1 MAGEK
6 TEKPTAQRKK
16 KAVSEGQVPRTPDLG
31 AWAGML
37 VASFLVPRALGS
49 ATDSASK
56 LFRQGLDLASDPD
69 PERALELFQRGLAA
83 IATAVA
89 PLAIG
94 LLVLGVAAAAAQGGI
109 HFPAKMFMPKFNR
122 LNPFPGLKRTFGGH
136 AVWEAVKVTL
146 KTTVLGLVL
155 YYAVKDLVPAVIAR
169 GAMPLETLLHL
180 VADTA
185 VGLMRYAAAAGLLM
199 AAADYAMAR
208 RRINKQIYMTKE
220 EIKQEHKNTEGD
232 PHVKGAIR
240 AKQIAMARNRM
251 MANLPVAD
259 VVMVNPTHVAVALAY
274 EPSKGAPRVIAKG
287 QGTIAAKIRELAT
300 ENRIPMVQ
308 DVALARALE
317 RSVEVGQEI
326 PAEFYGA
333 IAKVLAF
340 VMSLKSRGSAAGV
353 HRNPNPA
360 PAAA

>member
-1 MAGEK
+1 MSGEK

-16 KAVSEGQVPRTPDLG
+16 KAISEGQIARTPDLG

-37 VASFLVPRALGS
+37 LASFLVPRALKGAVDS
-49 ATDSASK
+49 ATQIFRQGVQLSSDPDIEKAK
-56 LFRQGLDLASDPD
+56 ELFRQGMIDA
-69 PERALELFQRGLAA
+69 GLA
-83 IATAVA
+83 IA
-89 PLAIG
+89 PLG
-94 LLVLGVAAAAAQGGI
+94 LGLMVLGVLAAAAQGGI
-109 HFPAKMFMPKFNR
+109 HFPAKAFMPKFNR
-122 LNPFPGLKRTFGGH
+122 LNPFPGIKRAFGGH
-136 AVWEAVKVTL
+136 ALWEAVKTTI

-155 YYAVKDLVPAVIAR
+155 YFAVKDLVPAVMAH
-169 GAMPLETLLHL
+169 GTMPLESVLSL

-185 VGLMRYAAAAGLLM
+185 VGLMRYAAAAGLVM

-208 RRINKQIYMTKE
+208 RRINKQIYMSKE

-287 QGTIAAKIRELAT
+287 AGAVAAKIREKAT
-300 ENRIPMVQ
+300 ELRIPLVQ
-308 DVALARALE
+308 DHHLARTLYKT
-317 RSVEVGQEI
+317 VELGQEI
-326 PAEFYGA
+326 PPELYVAVA
-333 IAKVLAF
+333 RVLAF
-340 VMSLKSRGSAAGV
+340 VMSLKAKGAAAGT
-353 HRNPNPA
+353 HRS
-360 PAAA
+360 PAA